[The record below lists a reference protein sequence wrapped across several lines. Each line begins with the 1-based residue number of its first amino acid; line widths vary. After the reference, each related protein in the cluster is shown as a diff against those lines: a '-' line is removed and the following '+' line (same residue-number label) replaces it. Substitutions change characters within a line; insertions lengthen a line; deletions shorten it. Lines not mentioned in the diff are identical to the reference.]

1 MNHLQRV
8 LSAEELRECVALQGK
23 ETTLS
28 QHYPPGLVTEIIGV
42 RELAQKHNPD
52 RFQQCRTT
60 WTVHAAF
67 KNDPEDW
74 KDVFRLAQETFDNS
88 RQRAIVLPTS
98 DPIWKQV
105 QHLSGWYRLERVQI
119 VLQPAVRRFTAHI
132 PHVTRGEALLFN
144 DGTMSVSQEDLQDVR
159 HPRGRFIKPV
169 NIGVFFIGAA
179 ADPNLE
185 PYQREEAPPPVDNV
199 DDDPHHALIKAS
211 HPDIS
216 FPHGP
221 KMSTATRT
229 AVCRLHKNLGH
240 PRPQELKKLLAMNNV
255 KDQTIY
261 DAVDKMICESC
272 ERTKGP
278 LRPPPGGPPPPD
290 GFPQFADSLQID
302 LVYVRDIKATNY
314 IILGVICECTH
325 LHMGILLKDRTP
337 EEVNYKFQSR
347 WAHNYGF
354 PLKIRTDPDG
364 SFRSTFEAAMDAA
377 GVFMDYIPAEDHSK
391 MGLIERHNSTL
402 RQLMERIIDSQAIS
416 GKQQMQLAVVAA
428 TFAKNSATWSSGR
441 PPYIAAFG
449 RIPRIGLNLFSDKNG
464 LVTGQTRDEA
474 QRLADTLRV
483 EAQQHLAAM
492 SIDSTFRRAL
502 LHKTSP
508 QPQIDVP
515 AGSIVAYWR
524 WTAKSGKKRGG
535 FKLGRLLGQ
544 DPNGRSFW
552 IQSGTNSIRVGAHQ
566 LRTARGFETW
576 CPDAD
581 DVRALREGTENLRQG
596 ELVDEEIPEPPV
608 EDQPEDY
615 GTEVPDVAPELPPV
629 PLPVSALSKNVQQSV
644 EHEAVQTDPYQDRPV
659 VKQHI
664 EMNVSSPTYK
674 QTIYQPTFGMTQEQQ
689 DQPRVQVPVRRRLMR
704 SRTPVRD
711 AQPETPAL
719 PSAST
724 PPLPALHHGSA
735 HDNMPGDRTVQPPT
749 IDLTG
754 AEDDTH
760 ADDVVPQTPPEL
772 KMLPAK
778 RAIGSEHG
786 PELAEGPAP
795 SGQGSSGAHSPQADP
810 LPVSLDFQDGS
821 QQNSQQS
828 AVFDGLMVN
837 EDHIELVEDSFDGTP
852 DVFMPWN
859 NNSFHKA
866 YQTSADYN
874 GDGISDISD
883 IELDDMRGRPHPPT
897 GSRTRPDRIEQKQ
910 MEKEIPWR
918 HIVEVGGSY
927 LDAFIESAKA
937 EEASWKA
944 WGSVEPLSRVEAE
957 EIFRCPIR
965 RKRILRSR
973 AAYRDKAK
981 GMSAVKAKTRVVAL
995 GHMDPDLTTLCRQ
1008 SATPMRQSEYLV
1020 YTIYIAGKNGKLL
1033 DCSTEWVL
1041 WVGDV
1046 KTAFLQGDPE
1056 PRDQPLFLLPPQ
1068 DGITKAAQT
1077 FQSPLYRIRGNLY
1090 GLADAPRTWTNHVVK
1105 TLTAAGFQQ
1114 HTLDKMMFF
1123 RYAKLPGHEHESLV
1137 AVLVAYVD
1145 DFVLAHSSLYDR
1157 KHLLSLFTW
1166 GSSEEL
1172 SLEKSVEFK
1181 GKTISLKYNKS
1192 QSQYELSLTQEKFI
1206 STLKSGTVNKKR
1218 LKDTLDVA
1226 GQSELRSVAGCLQW
1240 VAGQCRPEVA
1250 STVSLSCRG
1259 SKSTYEDLSNMYK
1272 AIDHLIATP
1281 HQGLTLLPVRINM
1294 MTLLVSYSDSSW
1306 ANAEG
1311 HASQHGALVLLAEPQ
1326 VTDAQGPGC
1335 LIDFKSSR
1343 SSRVCRSTLAAEAS
1357 AADTSVDRAVFLNY
1371 LISEIIQNKP
1381 SFKLSI
1387 LLRTIQV
1394 TDCRSLYDVLCS
1406 ENPNTEEKRTIVTIR
1421 SMQQVLSRADVFWVP
1436 TIFQWADSLTKISW
1450 DLMKNF
1456 SEWLSQPWIK
1466 LHE

>member
-1 MNHLQRV
+1 
-8 LSAEELRECVALQGK
+8 
-23 ETTLS
+23 
-28 QHYPPGLVTEIIGV
+28 
-42 RELAQKHNPD
+42 
-52 RFQQCRTT
+52 
-60 WTVHAAF
+60 
-67 KNDPEDW
+67 
-74 KDVFRLAQETFDNS
+74 
-88 RQRAIVLPTS
+88 
-98 DPIWKQV
+98 
-105 QHLSGWYRLERVQI
+105 
-119 VLQPAVRRFTAHI
+119 
-132 PHVTRGEALLFN
+132 
-144 DGTMSVSQEDLQDVR
+144 
-159 HPRGRFIKPV
+159 
-169 NIGVFFIGAA
+169 
-179 ADPNLE
+179 
-185 PYQREEAPPPVDNV
+185 
-199 DDDPHHALIKAS
+199 
-211 HPDIS
+211 
-216 FPHGP
+216 
-221 KMSTATRT
+221 
-229 AVCRLHKNLGH
+229 
-240 PRPQELKKLLAMNNV
+240 
-255 KDQTIY
+255 
-261 DAVDKMICESC
+261 
-272 ERTKGP
+272 
-278 LRPPPGGPPPPD
+278 
-290 GFPQFADSLQID
+290 
-302 LVYVRDIKATNY
+302 
-314 IILGVICECTH
+314 
-325 LHMGILLKDRTP
+325 
-337 EEVNYKFQSR
+337 
-347 WAHNYGF
+347 
-354 PLKIRTDPDG
+354 
-364 SFRSTFEAAMDAA
+364 
-377 GVFMDYIPAEDHSK
+377 
-391 MGLIERHNSTL
+391 
-402 RQLMERIIDSQAIS
+402 
-416 GKQQMQLAVVAA
+416 
-428 TFAKNSATWSSGR
+428 
-441 PPYIAAFG
+441 
-449 RIPRIGLNLFSDKNG
+449 
-464 LVTGQTRDEA
+464 
-474 QRLADTLRV
+474 
-483 EAQQHLAAM
+483 
-492 SIDSTFRRAL
+492 
-502 LHKTSP
+502 
-508 QPQIDVP
+508 
-515 AGSIVAYWR
+515 
-524 WTAKSGKKRGG
+524 
-535 FKLGRLLGQ
+535 
-544 DPNGRSFW
+544 
-552 IQSGTNSIRVGAHQ
+552 
-566 LRTARGFETW
+566 
-576 CPDAD
+576 
-581 DVRALREGTENLRQG
+581 
-596 ELVDEEIPEPPV
+596 
-608 EDQPEDY
+608 
-615 GTEVPDVAPELPPV
+615 
-629 PLPVSALSKNVQQSV
+629 
-644 EHEAVQTDPYQDRPV
+644 
-659 VKQHI
+659 
-664 EMNVSSPTYK
+664 
-674 QTIYQPTFGMTQEQQ
+674 
-689 DQPRVQVPVRRRLMR
+689 MR

-754 AEDDTH
+754 AEDDIH
-760 ADDVVPQTPPEL
+760 ADNVVPQTPPEL

-859 NNSFHKA
+859 NNSYKA

-883 IELDDMRGRPHPPT
+883 IELDDMRGRPHPST

-1145 DFVLAHSSLYDR
+1145 DFVLAHSSFYDR

-1181 GKTISLKYNKS
+1181 GKNY
-1192 QSQYELSLTQEKFI
+1192 F
-1206 STLKSGTVNKKR
+1206 
-1218 LKDTLDVA
+1218 
-1226 GQSELRSVAGCLQW
+1226 
-1240 VAGQCRPEVA
+1240 PE
-1250 STVSLSCRG
+1250 
-1259 SKSTYEDLSNMYK
+1259 
-1272 AIDHLIATP
+1272 I
-1281 HQGLTLLPVRINM
+1281 
-1294 MTLLVSYSDSSW
+1294 
-1306 ANAEG
+1306 
-1311 HASQHGALVLLAEPQ
+1311 
-1326 VTDAQGPGC
+1326 
-1335 LIDFKSSR
+1335 
-1343 SSRVCRSTLAAEAS
+1343 
-1357 AADTSVDRAVFLNY
+1357 
-1371 LISEIIQNKP
+1371 
-1381 SFKLSI
+1381 
-1387 LLRTIQV
+1387 
-1394 TDCRSLYDVLCS
+1394 
-1406 ENPNTEEKRTIVTIR
+1406 
-1421 SMQQVLSRADVFWVP
+1421 
-1436 TIFQWADSLTKISW
+1436 
-1450 DLMKNF
+1450 
-1456 SEWLSQPWIK
+1456 
-1466 LHE
+1466 